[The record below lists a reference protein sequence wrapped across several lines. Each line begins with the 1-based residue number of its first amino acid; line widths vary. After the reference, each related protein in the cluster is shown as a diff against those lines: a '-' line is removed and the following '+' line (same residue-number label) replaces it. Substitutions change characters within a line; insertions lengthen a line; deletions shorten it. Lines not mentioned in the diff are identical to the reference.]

1 MARSDNDVWGRYAM
15 PTKLSW
21 LFPDGV
27 PRGDNGP
34 DPFGYNPPFVPPKT
48 LPPGELSTLS
58 V

>member
-1 MARSDNDVWGRYAM
+1 MFGAGTRM